1 MRVDRV
7 FWDTNVLIDLLADRD
22 PYYVDAAL
30 IASQADQGKIELY
43 ASTLSFANCA
53 YVLGRVEKDEKM
65 RNKLTM
71 IKTVIRPVS
80 LDVTSMEKALSG
92 GFPDFEDA
100 LQYYCALQAE
110 CSIILTRN
118 GRDFRESAIAVMSPA
133 EYLASLKA

>member
-22 PYYVDAAL
+22 PFYLDAAL

-53 YVLGRVEKDEKM
+53 YVLGRVENDEKV
-65 RNKLTM
+65 RNKLDM
-71 IKTVIRPVS
+71 IKTVIRAVS
-80 LDVTSMEKALSG
+80 LDVTALDKALLG

-100 LQYYCALQAE
+100 LQYYCALQAN

-118 GRDFRESAIAVMSPA
+118 GRDFKKAYIAIMTPA